1 MLVPRSPMTGA
12 LRLDNRR
19 AALTASVTIFCRVD
33 FVNFKMKFPFRY
45 RVNTL
50 GTCLAPE
57 CSVMHSA
64 PKKYRFLLPTC
75 QDDSQF
81 FLCLTRREYFDLSR
95 WGSDGLTKGFRI
107 FFHMSSSFFT
117 YLSPRIVNNIRN
129 NKPPSNSIAKYI
141 AAIIHHFQTRVKPI
155 YNCRRDGQLS
165 HLFGC
170 SCNYTF
176 CVIVSA

>member
-1 MLVPRSPMTGA
+1 MLVPRSPMAGD
-12 LRLDNRR
+12 LQFVNRR

-50 GTCLAPE
+50 GTCLARE

-75 QDDSQF
+75 QHHSQL
-81 FLCLTRREYFDLSR
+81 FLCLFRREYFDLSR

-117 YLSPRIVNNIRN
+117 YLSPFIVNNIMN
-129 NKPPSNSIAKYI
+129 NNPPSNSIAKYI
-141 AAIIHHFQTRVKPI
+141 EGILLHPFSHVKPPH
-155 YNCRRDGQLS
+155 NSPRGGQSLRR
-165 HLFGC
+165 FGRW
-170 SCNYTF
+170 CNYTF
-176 CVIVSA
+176 RVIVSA

>member
-1 MLVPRSPMTGA
+1 MLVPRSPMAGD
-12 LRLDNRR
+12 LRFVNRR

-50 GTCLAPE
+50 GTCLARE

-75 QDDSQF
+75 QHHSQL
-81 FLCLTRREYFDLSR
+81 FLCLFRREYFDLSR
-95 WGSDGLTKGFRI
+95 WGSGGLTKGFRI

-117 YLSPRIVNNIRN
+117 YLSPFIVNNIRN

-141 AAIIHHFQTRVKPI
+141 EDIISNGCPHVKPTHSH
-155 YNCRRDGQLS
+155 RHDGKSL
-165 HLFGC
+165 HLFGRW
-170 SCNYTF
+170 CNYTF
-176 CVIVSA
+176 RVILSA